1 MSFSA
6 VKEGLALEENYQQ
19 RRRLQAEETR
29 RAILE
34 AAARLARQGRFD
46 KMTVRDVCT
55 AAGVTTGAFYHHFSS
70 KEDLLRQGFTSVDV
84 FLEKALEPCRDL
96 PPLERLETLTKLY
109 AQFMEEQ
116 GWETISLYYSRRL
129 TNPVSGP
136 MDPDRYTLRAMRECL
151 TDLANQGVLS
161 PNYSPEWTA
170 DFFFR
175 HFRGII
181 IDWILHRGSYPL
193 WPKLEQDYNLFSDA
207 FQA

>member
-1 MSFSA
+1 MD
-6 VKEGLALEENYQQ
+6 YQQ
-19 RRRLQAEETR
+19 RRQLQAQETR
-29 RAILE
+29 RAIL
-34 AAARLARQGRFD
+34 AAAAQLSRQGRFD
-46 KMTVRDVCT
+46 KMTVRDVCA

-96 PPLERLETLTKLY
+96 PPLDRLEALARLY

-129 TNPVSGP
+129 LGPEADP
-136 MDPDRYTLRAMRECL
+136 MDPDRYTLRTMRECL
-151 TDLANQGVLS
+151 TSLAREGVLS
-161 PNYSPEWTA
+161 PALSPEWTA

-175 HFRGII
+175 HFRGTV
-181 IDWILHRGSYPL
+181 IDWVLHQGGYPL
-193 WPKLEQDYNLFSDA
+193 WPKLKQDYDFFTRS

>member
-1 MSFSA
+1 MD
-6 VKEGLALEENYQQ
+6 YQQ
-19 RRRLQAEETR
+19 RRQLHAQETR
-29 RAILE
+29 RAIL
-34 AAARLARQGRFD
+34 AAAAQLSRQGRFD

-96 PPLERLETLTKLY
+96 PPLDRLEALVKFY

-116 GWETISLYYSRRL
+116 GWETVSLYYSRRL
-129 TNPVSGP
+129 LSPEADP
-136 MDPDRYTLRAMRECL
+136 MDPDRYTLRAMLDCL
-151 TDLANQGVLS
+151 TQLADRGILS
-161 PNYSPEWTA
+161 PAYSPEWTA

-175 HFRGII
+175 HFRGTV
-181 IDWILHRGSYPL
+181 IDWVLHRGSYPL

-207 FQA
+207 FRA